1 MHKGRLGV
9 AVLLLF
15 AAVFCFSGCNIKS
28 DEKTVFARD
37 TDPAYIDLLR
47 DIAPDCTVRDGKG
60 LSSLLSSVDGEDKA
74 FALFDVQARAS
85 KDAGTGGIWYEH
97 FATAAVIAV
106 DRSRFD
112 GEIKGWRDLENIS
125 CPVGFTSRYER
136 MLFAAVSYGLE
147 KNYMSG
153 EAVGLLHKLNKSGRL
168 SYDKIDAPRQ
178 YLLGLPGRVYEAR
191 GKKYRNNNPLRGH
204 FALRSRRLVGL

>member
-1 MHKGRLGV
+1 MCIRD
-9 AVLLLF
+9 
-15 AAVFCFSGCNIKS
+15 S
-28 DEKTVFARD
+28 EKTVFARD

-47 DIAPDCTVRDGKG
+47 DIAPDCTLRDGKG

-112 GEIKGWRDLENIS
+112 GEIKGWRD
-125 CPVGFTSRYER
+125 P
-136 MLFAAVSYGLE
+136 VSYTHLDVY
-147 KNYMSG
+147 KRQVIFY
-153 EAVGLLHKLNKSGRL
+153 
-168 SYDKIDAPRQ
+168 IDQKGPSI
-178 YLLGLPGRVYEAR
+178 LPLFRE
-191 GKKYRNNNPLRGH
+191 P
-204 FALRSRRLVGL
+204 

>member
-28 DEKTVFARD
+28 DEKTVFVRD
-37 TDPAYIDLLR
+37 TDPAYVDLLR
-47 DIAPDCTVRDGKG
+47 DIAPDCTVRDGNG

-97 FATAAVIAV
+97 FAVAAVMPLTA
-106 DRSRFD
+106 RA
-112 GEIKGWRDLENIS
+112 L
-125 CPVGFTSRYER
+125 T
-136 MLFAAVSYGLE
+136 
-147 KNYMSG
+147 
-153 EAVGLLHKLNKSGRL
+153 GR
-168 SYDKIDAPRQ
+168 
-178 YLLGLPGRVYEAR
+178 
-191 GKKYRNNNPLRGH
+191 
-204 FALRSRRLVGL
+204 

>member
-28 DEKTVFARD
+28 DEKTVFVRD

-97 FATAAVIAV
+97 FAAAAVIAV

-112 GEIKGWRDLENIS
+112 GEKI
-125 CPVGFTSRYER
+125 
-136 MLFAAVSYGLE
+136 
-147 KNYMSG
+147 
-153 EAVGLLHKLNKSGRL
+153 GR
-168 SYDKIDAPRQ
+168 AH
-178 YLLGLPGRVYEAR
+178 V
-191 GKKYRNNNPLRGH
+191 
-204 FALRSRRLVGL
+204 

>member
-28 DEKTVFARD
+28 DEKAVFVRD

-74 FALFDVQARAS
+74 FAPLTFRHAPRKTRGQAEFGTSILPSPPLSPLTARAL
-85 KDAGTGGIWYEH
+85 TG
-97 FATAAVIAV
+97 
-106 DRSRFD
+106 R
-112 GEIKGWRDLENIS
+112 
-125 CPVGFTSRYER
+125 
-136 MLFAAVSYGLE
+136 
-147 KNYMSG
+147 
-153 EAVGLLHKLNKSGRL
+153 
-168 SYDKIDAPRQ
+168 
-178 YLLGLPGRVYEAR
+178 
-191 GKKYRNNNPLRGH
+191 
-204 FALRSRRLVGL
+204 

>member
-136 MLFAAVSYGLE
+136 MLLPPCLTGL
-147 KNYMSG
+147 
-153 EAVGLLHKLNKSGRL
+153 RR
-168 SYDKIDAPRQ
+168 IICP
-178 YLLGLPGRVYEAR
+178 AR
-191 GKKYRNNNPLRGH
+191 
-204 FALRSRRLVGL
+204 RSACCISSTKAEG

>member
-47 DIAPDCTVRDGKG
+47 DIAPDCTLRDGKG

-74 FALFDVQARAS
+74 FALFDVQAEFGMSILPPPPLSPLTARAL
-85 KDAGTGGIWYEH
+85 TG
-97 FATAAVIAV
+97 
-106 DRSRFD
+106 R
-112 GEIKGWRDLENIS
+112 
-125 CPVGFTSRYER
+125 
-136 MLFAAVSYGLE
+136 
-147 KNYMSG
+147 
-153 EAVGLLHKLNKSGRL
+153 
-168 SYDKIDAPRQ
+168 
-178 YLLGLPGRVYEAR
+178 
-191 GKKYRNNNPLRGH
+191 
-204 FALRSRRLVGL
+204 

>member
-28 DEKTVFARD
+28 DEKTLFVRD

-153 EAVGLLHKLNKSGRL
+153 EEKDYMKLFIPCGGA
-168 SYDKIDAPRQ
+168 DDPRPIKMRQRGSDGKWFLWEQ
-178 YLLGLPGRVYEAR
+178 YLLTGVRTPKEAD
-191 GKKYRNNNPLRGH
+191 PW
-204 FALRSRRLVGL
+204 A

>member
-28 DEKTVFARD
+28 DEKTVFVRD

-112 GEIKGWRDLENIS
+112 GEIKGWRDLEIY
-125 CPVGFTSRYER
+125 PVPWALRLG
-136 MLFAAVSYGLE
+136 
-147 KNYMSG
+147 MSG
-153 EAVGLLHKLNKSGRL
+153 CFLPPCLTGLRRIICPARRSACCISSTKSEG
-168 SYDKIDAPRQ
+168 
-178 YLLGLPGRVYEAR
+178 
-191 GKKYRNNNPLRGH
+191 
-204 FALRSRRLVGL
+204 